1 MNSIM
6 KFCSSCD
13 EVFSKRIDLCPNCGS
28 ALRACHVES
37 IDEGVREL
45 SNETTREDE
54 THAARYAVTV
64 IPASNGNTRNI
75 LFAGALVFVVTGLFT
90 ALVINLFSKD
100 LDLGSINNDIF
111 DAVIVDNLP
120 EPVEKAPVQK
130 KDTGKG
136 GGGGGDNDP
145 VPASQ
150 GDRAPMRTNPEFAP
164 SVSMDRLTSPSIP
177 IQMAIKGPINE
188 KIDTSRYGV
197 KLGGDTPSDGPGS
210 NGGQGTGRNLG
221 QGPGDGPGAGPGS
234 KGGLGGGPEGGVPR
248 NDSDVDSPPPPPRGL
263 SIGLKILSKPRPGY
277 TDEARLSGTQG
288 TVILRVTF
296 TASGE
301 VGKIDVVRGLPGGL
315 TERAI
320 AAARKIT
327 FEPVMVNGKPVTV
340 TKQIE
345 YGFYI
350 Y

>member
-6 KFCSSCD
+6 KFCSACD
-13 EVFSKRIDLCPNCGS
+13 EVVSKRIDLCPNCGS
-28 ALRACHVES
+28 ALQAFRMES
-37 IDEGVREL
+37 IDDESVREL
-45 SNETTREDE
+45 SNDTTREDS
-54 THAARYAVTV
+54 THAAHYAVTV
-64 IPASNGNTRNI
+64 IAPSNGKTRNI
-75 LFAGALVFVVTGLFT
+75 LFAGALVFVVTALFT
-90 ALVINLFSKD
+90 ALVVNLFSKD
-100 LDLGSINNDIF
+100 LDLGSINNDVF

-120 EPVEKAPVQK
+120 EPIEKTPEQK
-130 KDTGKG
+130 KDKGKG
-136 GGGGGDNDP
+136 GGSGGDDDP

-150 GDRAPMRTNPEFAP
+150 GGRAPMSTNPEFAP
-164 SVSMDRLTSPSIP
+164 SVSMERLTSPSIP

-210 NGGQGTGRNLG
+210 NGGQGSGRNLG
-221 QGPGDGPGAGPGS
+221 QGPGEGPGAGPGS
-234 KGGLGGGPEGGVPR
+234 KGGIGGGPEGGVPR
-248 NDSDVDSPPPPPRGL
+248 SDSDVDSPPPGRGL
-263 SIGLKILSKPRPGY
+263 TIGLKILSKPRPGY
-277 TDEARLSGTQG
+277 TDEARLSGIQG

-296 TASGE
+296 IASGE
-301 VGKIDVVRGLPGGL
+301 VGKIEVVKGLLGGL

-327 FEPVMVNGKPVTV
+327 FEPVMVNGKPITV

-345 YGFYI
+345 YAFYI